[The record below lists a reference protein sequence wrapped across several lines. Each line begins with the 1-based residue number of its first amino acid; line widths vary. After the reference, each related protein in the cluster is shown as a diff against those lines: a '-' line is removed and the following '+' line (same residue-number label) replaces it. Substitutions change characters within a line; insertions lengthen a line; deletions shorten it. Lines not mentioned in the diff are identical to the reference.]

1 MVGTPRPLDFT
12 GVVLAGGD
20 SRRFGEADKALAVV
34 DGAALVERV
43 ADAVRAAAGDPP
55 IIAVNRDDQ
64 RDAIE
69 GTLESVPTPRF
80 AFDAASFDGPLA
92 GLYGSLSAVGDE
104 WLFLTG
110 CDMPRLDPAA
120 IAWLADRLR
129 ARSPP
134 PDALVPVDSDGEP
147 EPLHAFYRRDAVADA
162 GRRLRP
168 DAGLRTLLDALSDP
182 ATVPIRT
189 APSDASLA
197 ASVANVNT
205 EREYRRVRRAI
216 ERGSARRPDDAS
228 RP

>member
-1 MVGTPRPLDFT
+1 MVGNPRPLDFT

-43 ADAVRAAAGDPP
+43 ADAVRAVTGDPP
-55 IIAVNRDDQ
+55 VIAVNRDDQ

-69 GTLESVPTPRF
+69 GTLESPPKF

-92 GLYGSLSAVGDE
+92 GVYGSLSAVGDE

-129 ARSPP
+129 ARSPS
-134 PDALVPVDSDGEP
+134 PDALVPVDSDGEL

-162 GRRLRP
+162 ERRLRS
-168 DAGLRTLLDALSDP
+168 DAGLRALLDALPDT
-182 ATVPIRT
+182 ATVPIRA

-205 EREYRRVRRAI
+205 EREYRRVRGAI

-228 RP
+228 RS